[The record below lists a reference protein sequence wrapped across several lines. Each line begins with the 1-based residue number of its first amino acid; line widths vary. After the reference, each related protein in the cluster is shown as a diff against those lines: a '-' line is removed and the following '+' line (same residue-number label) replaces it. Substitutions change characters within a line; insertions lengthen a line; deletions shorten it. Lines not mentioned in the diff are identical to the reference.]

1 MHAVR
6 VLYMGEVKQCEQV
19 SASCKLIRSLR
30 MRIKE
35 QCISI

>member
-1 MHAVR
+1 MLFAY
-6 VLYMGEVKQCEQV
+6 YMRELKHCKHV
-19 SASCKLIRSLR
+19 SAFCKFIRSLR